1 MGGGYILNVPLARD
15 ILTTGWDGIAEG
27 TMSQRG
33 LSRMDGDKHV
43 IWGET
48 IGVSQ
53 GERNAPENSVY
64 ISSMQ

>member
-1 MGGGYILNVPLARD
+1 MGGSILNAPLACD
-15 ILTTGWDGIAEG
+15 ILTTGWDGTAEG
-27 TMSQRG
+27 TMPQG
-33 LSRMDGDKHV
+33 GWTRMDGDNHV

-64 ISSMQ
+64 ISNV